1 MAYQAIYRKFRPKT
15 FDEVLGQEHITTIL
29 KNQLKNNNIAH
40 AYLFSG
46 TRGTGKTSTAKI
58 FARAVNCTDNID
70 GNPCNNCEVCN
81 GILEENIMDVVEM
94 DAASNNSVDDIRELR
109 EKVKYLPAKGRYKVY
124 IIDEV
129 HMLSKGAFN
138 ALLKTLEEPPKHLLF
153 ILATTEP
160 QRLPATILSR
170 CQRFDFKRLT
180 VDTLKTNMQN
190 ICEEIGVNIEDKAMS
205 LIARNADGAMR
216 DALSILDQCISF
228 VNTSEGANT
237 ITYDYVTSVLG
248 TVNNDTL
255 FQMSD
260 YIISK
265 NLDEGLKLIDY
276 IMRQGRDIKQFVKEL
291 IIHFRNIMI
300 IKTTED
306 VYDIIDGTEEM
317 INMLKEQS
325 QTIQL
330 SEVIR
335 ILNILSDIENKT
347 KWASHPRIYLETG
360 LVKIITPQN
369 DYTIEA
375 LAQRI
380 STLEKMIGEND
391 FSKQN
396 ISKPKEDKK
405 PDPIKAMDI
414 KKEEIPKKV
423 KDKDKDIELDNRDKR
438 DTRVS
443 EDEKVQN
450 SISEVNGEGIINMWP
465 QILKQVKKKR
475 ITTHA
480 LLMEGKPAYI
490 EGNVLTVAFDEQ
502 FGIHKEAINKKE
514 HRTFIEDV
522 VKQFVGADIKI
533 NFVMAYEVSTKD
545 PKTGTEDDVEKMIN
559 KAKDIFGEDI
569 VKIEE

>member
-228 VNTSEGANT
+228 VDTSEGANT

-405 PDPIKAMDI
+405 PDPIKAMDT

-423 KDKDKDIELDNRDKR
+423 KDKDKDIELDNGDKR

-480 LLMEGKPAYI
+480 LLMEGKPAYV

>member
-29 KNQLKNNNIAH
+29 KNQLKNDNIAH

-228 VNTSEGANT
+228 VDTSEGANT

-405 PDPIKAMDI
+405 PDPIKAMDT

-423 KDKDKDIELDNRDKR
+423 KDEDKDIELDNGDKR

-480 LLMEGKPAYI
+480 LLMEGKPAYV